1 MPRKPR
7 MLSNS
12 GYYHVTLRGAGKMI
26 LFEDQDDYLACLG
39 LVRKYAQKTGVAVLA
54 YCLMSNHI
62 HLVVRDDSQQLS
74 EFVRRFATSFAL
86 RYNERTSHVGHVFQN
101 RFFSVPIES
110 DESLLGA
117 VRYVHQNPVK
127 AKIASME
134 DYEWSSYHAYLSDP
148 GFLDVSTVMGLFG
161 STESFVT
168 FMHEANDSYTMPDL
182 YRKKLTD
189 DEAIKT
195 MRETLSEEELDA
207 LSGDSRSKRDNALRK
222 LKKADIGVAQACR
235 LTGLGKGIVS
245 RAYAAARR

>member
-7 MLSNS
+7 MLSES

-26 LFEDQDDYLACLG
+26 LFEGRDDYLACLG
-39 LVRKYAQKTGVAVLA
+39 LVRKYAEKTSIAIVA

-62 HLVVRDDSQQLS
+62 HLIVRDDGNALS
-74 EFVRRFATSFAL
+74 GFVRRLATSFAL
-86 RYNERTSHVGHVFQN
+86 RYNERTSHVGHVFQD

-117 VRYVHQNPVK
+117 VRYVHQNPLK
-127 AKIASME
+127 AEISSIE

-148 GFLDVSTVMGLFG
+148 GFLDVNPVLGQFA

-168 FMHEANDSYTMPDL
+168 FMHEVNDSYTMPDL

-189 DEAIKT
+189 DEAIKV
-195 MRETLSEEELDA
+195 MREVLSQEEMDA
-207 LSGDSRSKRDNALRK
+207 LSGDSRSKRDSALRK
-222 LKKADIGVAQACR
+222 LKEADIGVAQACR
-235 LTGLGKGIVS
+235 LTGLGKGIVN

>member
-7 MLSNS
+7 TLSNS

-26 LFEDQDDYLACLG
+26 LFEDRDDYLACLG
-39 LVRKYAQKTGVAVLA
+39 LVRKYAQKSGIAVLA

-62 HLVVRDDSQQLS
+62 HLVVRDDSSALS
-74 EFVRRFATSFAL
+74 DFVRRFATSFAL

-101 RFFSVPIES
+101 RFFSVPLES

-117 VRYVHQNPVK
+117 VCYVHQNPAK
-127 AKIASME
+127 AEIASVD

-148 GFLDVSTVMGLFG
+148 GFLDVNPVLGLFA
-161 STESFVT
+161 SNESFVA
-168 FMHEANDSYTMPDL
+168 FMHEVDDSYTLPNL

-189 DEAIKT
+189 DEAIKAI
-195 MRETLSEEELDA
+195 RETLSQEELNA

-222 LKKADIGVAQACR
+222 LKEADIGIAQACR

-245 RAYAAARR
+245 RAYATVRR